1 MIYAYVLVLQTNNN
15 HDEDDMKVDKSPGVD
30 QGQNNNTAETKLGKL
45 FFTVKY
51 SFEKNA
57 LGESLYF

>member
-1 MIYAYVLVLQTNNN
+1 MSCGEKSAAT
-15 HDEDDMKVDKSPGVD
+15 VDKG
-30 QGQNNNTAETKLGKL
+30 NNNTAETKLGKL

-57 LGESLYF
+57 LGKLITRYTELIEKYQGC